1 MFHRVYC
8 TNDRMC
14 DQTIAELQAA
24 NQQLLQQYTSAQAR
38 GDLWKAVAQGDE
50 SARPQAEAMDL

>member
-1 MFHRVYC
+1 MIRGVS
-8 TNDRMC
+8 NLRLC

-24 NQQLLQQYTSAQAR
+24 NSQLLQQLQQSQQR

-50 SARPQAEAMDL
+50 SARNQAEAMDV

>member
-1 MFHRVYC
+1 
-8 TNDRMC
+8 MC

-50 SARPQAEAMDL
+50 SARSQAEAMDL